1 MITRFCRYV
10 GACALAAAAAIP
22 MSATAQEY
30 DIGFDDRYFLSGN
43 AGQSKPLPAMEKSRS
58 IALARPT
65 NDWSPAVTLCCS

>member
-43 AGQSKPLPAMEKSRS
+43 AG
-58 IALARPT
+58 ALARPT